1 MSDTYFPD
9 EKEPHI
15 HVFAKNKGIGFT
27 DTSHSHTTLL
37 DGNVLRESACIKVID
52 DLKAKPTAR
61 EQQIIDYIKALVR
74 KHKKNQ

>member
-1 MSDTYFPD
+1 MPDKYFPD

-15 HVFAKNKGIGFT
+15 HEFAKNKGIGFT
-27 DTSHSHTTLL
+27 DARHRHTTLL
-37 DGNVLRESACIKVID
+37 DGDELREPACIKVID

-74 KHKKNQ
+74 KHKKGR